1 MRNFDM
7 DVRSSNRFLRS
18 VFMNMFLGILISFGV
33 ALYMYSNPFLL
44 KNISRFFSLIV
55 LAQLAM
61 VFSLNLG
68 INKISTGTARLLFLA
83 YSAVNGITLSTIGFI
98 YEPMVVLYA
107 FITALVV
114 FAVMAAFG
122 FMTNEDLSSYGK
134 FLTIGLVSLI
144 IMGIINIFLGI
155 QAIYWATTLLGVVL
169 FCGLTAYDVNRIK
182 MLAYN
187 AAYGN
192 EEVLAKI
199 GIIGALQLY
208 LDFINLFLY
217 ILRFFGR
224 KNSR

>member
-33 ALYMYSNPFLL
+33 ALYMYSNPSLL
-44 KNISRFFSLIV
+44 MNISRFFSLIV

-182 MLAYN
+182 ILAYN
-187 AAYGN
+187 AAYEN